1 MPYSNQIIEDEKLLV
16 EMAAKGNKEAFSKL
30 FFNYKEMVYRVI
42 YRLMG
47 NSDYI
52 DDAVQQ
58 TFIEIYKSL
67 PGFESK
73 SKFTTWIYRIAVNVS
88 IQFLRKRRPHEKTPS
103 IDPDDIEDTF
113 SSVKEQDSRETI
125 KIIKLALKAINLKK
139 RTVVVLHDIEG
150 RTMEEISE
158 IVGIPLGTVKS
169 RLFHGREDLKRKLE
183 NLLEQ
188 P

>member
-1 MPYSNQIIEDEKLLV
+1 MSYNNQFIEDEKLLV
-16 EMAAKGNKEAFSKL
+16 EMAISGNKVAFSKL

-47 NSDYI
+47 SSDYI

-73 SKFTTWIYRIAVNVS
+73 SKFSTWIYRIAVNVS
-88 IQFLRKRRPHEKTPS
+88 IQFLRKRRPHEKAPS
-103 IDPDDIEDTF
+103 IDPDDIESTF
-113 SSVKEQDSRETI
+113 SSTKEQDSKETI
-125 KIIKLALKAINLKK
+125 KIINLALKAIDLKK
-139 RTVVVLHDIEG
+139 RTVVVLHDVEG

-158 IVGIPLGTVKS
+158 IIGIPVGTVKS
-169 RLFHGREDLKRKLE
+169 RLFHGREELKRKLE
-183 NLLEQ
+183 KLLEQ
-188 P
+188 V

>member
-1 MPYSNQIIEDEKLLV
+1 MSYSNQIIEDEKLLI
-16 EMAAKGNKEAFSKL
+16 EMAANGNKVAFSKI

-52 DDAVQQ
+52 EDAVQQ
-58 TFIEIYKSL
+58 TFIEIYKAL

-88 IQFLRKRRPHEKTPS
+88 IQFLRKRRPHEKIPA
-103 IDPDDIEDTF
+103 IDPDEIEANF
-113 SSVKEQDSRETI
+113 SSMKEQDSKETL
-125 KIIKLALKAINLKK
+125 KIINVALKTMNLKK
-139 RTVVVLHDIEG
+139 RTVVILHDIEG

-158 IVGIPLGTVKS
+158 IVGVPLGTVKS

-183 NLLEQ
+183 KFLG
-188 P
+188 